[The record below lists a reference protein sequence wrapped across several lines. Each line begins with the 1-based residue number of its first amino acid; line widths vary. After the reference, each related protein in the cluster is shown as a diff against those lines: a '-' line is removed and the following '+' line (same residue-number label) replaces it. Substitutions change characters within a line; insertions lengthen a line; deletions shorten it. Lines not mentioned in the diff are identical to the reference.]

1 MRYDNDE
8 RAIGYKR
15 PPTWAQFKKGQ
26 SGNPSGRPL
35 KRKDEPVLIVGSSM
49 ADDVLR
55 AELARTVQL
64 TEGGQR
70 KTLEML
76 QLVTRAQLKAA
87 ATGNHIA
94 QRDVLRQARELE
106 ERDTTRAE
114 QAERKQREIY
124 RAAADWKK
132 QRTAEWAAAQAKGEE
147 PDPVWPHPDD
157 ILLFPQKFKWTLRGP
172 YTEDDLPHFEYCRAM
187 RDWLF
192 AMAALDRRSRKSGD
206 VGGLSVYDLWLL
218 WDSWLPL
225 RWQVFESFVSR
236 MSYYVDL
243 RLLRLQAIIDEAD
256 RRVQRLQP
264 PPNLERDRAAYKVV
278 NGIMKPIL
286 KICGYRSLAQFHA
299 AYEAKGDKGDK
310 VKLVKVVPQEKSQS
324 K

>member
-1 MRYDNDE
+1 MRYADDE

-26 SGNPSGRPL
+26 SGNPGGRPR
-35 KRKDEPVLIVGSSM
+35 KCKDEPVLVVGSSM

-106 ERDTTRAE
+106 ERDTARAE
-114 QAERKQREIY
+114 QAEQEKRGIY

-132 QRTAEWAAAQAKGEE
+132 QRIAEWAAAQTKGEE

-157 ILLFPQKFKWTLRGP
+157 IMLFPDKLDWRPRGP
-172 YTEDDLPHFEYCRAM
+172 FRLEDLPRFEYYRAE
-187 RDWLF
+187 RDWFF

-206 VGGLSVYDLWLL
+206 IGGLSVYDLWLL

-225 RWQVFESFVSR
+225 RWQVFDSFVSR

-243 RLLRLQAIIDEAD
+243 RLPRLHAIIDEAACRKD
-256 RRVQRLQP
+256 RLQP
-264 PPNLERDRAAYKVV
+264 PPDREKDKAAYKTV
-278 NGIMKPIL
+278 NGLMKPVL
-286 KICGYRSLAQFHA
+286 KIYGFRSLAQFEA
-299 AYEAKGDKGDK
+299 QYAAKGDTM
-310 VKLVKVVPQEKSQS
+310 KLVKAVPQAKSQI

>member
-1 MRYDNDE
+1 MRYDDDE
-8 RAIGYKR
+8 QEIGCKR
-15 PPTWAQFKKGQ
+15 PPTWARFKKGQ
-26 SGNPSGRPL
+26 SGNPSGRPR
-35 KRKDEPVLIVGSSM
+35 KRKDEPVLVVSSSM

-147 PDPVWPHPDD
+147 PDPVWPHPDN

-172 YTEDDLPHFEYCRAM
+172 YTEDDLPHFEYCGAM

-192 AMAALDRRSRKSGD
+192 AMAALDLRSCKSVN
-206 VGGLSVYDLWLL
+206 VGRLSVYDLWIL

-225 RWQVFESFVSR
+225 RWQIIDRIESTALH
-236 MSYYVDL
+236 YDAL
-243 RLLRLQAIIDEAD
+243 RLPRLHAIIDEAD
-256 RRVQRLQP
+256 RRARRLQP
-264 PPNLERDRAAYKVV
+264 PPDREKDKAAYKTV
-278 NGIMKPIL
+278 NGLMKPIL
-286 KICGYRSLAQFHA
+286 KIYGFRSLAQFEAQYA
-299 AYEAKGDKGDK
+299 ANGDTM
-310 VKLVKVVPQEKSQS
+310 KLVRVVPQEKSQS

>member
-1 MRYDNDE
+1 MRYDDDE
-8 RAIGYKR
+8 QEIGYKR

-26 SGNPSGRPL
+26 SGNPSGRPR
-35 KRKDEPVLIVGSSM
+35 KRKDEPVLVVGSSM

-106 ERDTTRAE
+106 ERDTARAE
-114 QAERKQREIY
+114 QAEQEKRGIY

-132 QRTAEWAAAQAKGEE
+132 QRTVEWASAQAKGEE

-157 ILLFPQKFKWTLRGP
+157 ILLFPEKFKWTVRGP
-172 YTEDDLPHFEYCRAM
+172 VTEDGLKHFEYCRAE

-192 AMAALDRRSRKSGD
+192 AMAALDRRTRKSRD
-206 VGGLSVYDLWLL
+206 IGGLSMYDLWIL
-218 WDSWLPL
+218 WDRWLPL
-225 RWQVFESFVSR
+225 RWQIMNKLDSTMWHYEA
-236 MSYYVDL
+236 L
-243 RLLRLQAIIDEAD
+243 PLPRLQAIVDEAE
-256 RRVQRLQP
+256 RRARRLQP
-264 PPNLERDRAAYKVV
+264 PPDREKDKAAYKTV
-278 NGIMKPIL
+278 NELMKPIL
-286 KICGYRSLAQFHA
+286 KIYGFRSLAQFEA
-299 AYEAKGDKGDK
+299 QYAAKGDTM
-310 VKLVKVVPQEKSQS
+310 KLVKVVPQAKSQT